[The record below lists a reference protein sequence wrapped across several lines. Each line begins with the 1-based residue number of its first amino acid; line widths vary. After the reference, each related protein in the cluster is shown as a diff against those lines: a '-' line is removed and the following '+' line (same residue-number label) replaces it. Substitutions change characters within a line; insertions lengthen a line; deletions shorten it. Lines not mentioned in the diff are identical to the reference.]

1 MSHVS
6 PEPSAAEQQKV
17 LSAPDFDRLSSDDNP
32 SPHIDYWRSQSI
44 RVVRNS
50 LANTDIIITS
60 DFDGHTATESPDADT
75 ESPDADTESPDADTE
90 SPDADTE
97 SPDADAGAPEENVNT
112 AAEDP
117 DPNPDVPQRPRKL
130 RNGRFRHYLR
140 RLREW
145 LCG

>member
-75 ESPDADTESPDADTE
+75 ESPDADTESPDAD
-90 SPDADTE
+90 
-97 SPDADAGAPEENVNT
+97 AGAPEENVNT

>member
-75 ESPDADTESPDADTE
+75 ESPDAD
-90 SPDADTE
+90 
-97 SPDADAGAPEENVNT
+97 AGAPEENVNT